1 MSIVSINKEAL
12 ISAKDAIEKY
22 KTSMKNAISKAISS
36 FQALYGEWQD
46 EDFND
51 LMSALNSI
59 ENNINV
65 LESACSQIISRIKT
79 KIEQINQL
87 HSMQI

>member
-1 MSIVSINKEAL
+1 MSTVSINKEAL

-22 KTSMKNAISKAISS
+22 KTSMINAISKAISG

-51 LMSALNSI
+51 LMSSLNSI
-59 ENNINV
+59 ENNINII
-65 LESACSQIISRIKT
+65 ESACSQIISRIKV
-79 KIEQINQL
+79 KLEQIDHL
-87 HSMQI
+87 HSIQI